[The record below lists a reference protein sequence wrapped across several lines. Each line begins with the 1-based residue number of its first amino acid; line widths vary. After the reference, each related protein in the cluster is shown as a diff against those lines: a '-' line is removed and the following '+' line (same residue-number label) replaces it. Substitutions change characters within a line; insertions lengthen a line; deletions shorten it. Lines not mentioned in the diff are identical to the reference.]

1 MIIMITSLNPGIA
14 LIVAV
19 LALFGLEAEISSGN
33 GIGAF
38 FLGAVATV
46 PLIVYVW
53 EVMKKN
59 WDVYR
64 KFYSMSFHKRD
75 MKVIK
80 KSWILTRWI
89 IPYSLVV
96 YSILDLIVLL
106 NPTLGTP
113 YSMLYGALFVIFF
126 YTALQKH
133 KYYDSV
139 KE

>member
-1 MIIMITSLNPGIA
+1 MITSLNPGIA

-46 PLIVYVW
+46 PLIVYIW
-53 EVMKKN
+53 EIMKKN
-59 WDVYR
+59 WTTYR
-64 KFYSMSFHKRD
+64 KFYSMSFHKRN
-75 MKVIK
+75 MNVIK
-80 KSWILTRWI
+80 RSWTLTWWI

-96 YSILDLIVLL
+96 YSILDLTVLL
-106 NPTLGTP
+106 NPRLGTP

-126 YTALQKH
+126 YTALQKP
-133 KYYDSV
+133 KYYESI
-139 KE
+139 KKK